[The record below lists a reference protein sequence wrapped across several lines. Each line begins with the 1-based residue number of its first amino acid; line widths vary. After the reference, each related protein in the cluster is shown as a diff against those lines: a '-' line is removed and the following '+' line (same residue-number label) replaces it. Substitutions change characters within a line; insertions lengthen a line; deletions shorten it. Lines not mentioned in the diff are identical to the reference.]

1 MKESFSL
8 DQCCQISLDI
18 MHLLYI
24 LSLIR
29 LQININY
36 LPFTFNLLLGISL
49 HLIRHT
55 QTHIWFQD
63 IDILVNVDNSPLK
76 ILISLEMI
84 YEIERLAMIWPIAS
98 PYAVVVSIFPSN
110 FHPYYHYARVVY
122 HHEVFLQ

>member
-55 QTHIWFQD
+55 QAQIRFQD
-63 IDILVNVDNSPLK
+63 IEKLVIVDNSPLK
-76 ILISLEMI
+76 ILINLEMV
-84 YEIERLAMIWPIAS
+84 YEILRLMS
-98 PYAVVVSIFPSN
+98 RLLV
-110 FHPYYHYARVVY
+110 HM
-122 HHEVFLQ
+122 Q

>member
-55 QTHIWFQD
+55 QAQIRFQD
-63 IDILVNVDNSPLK
+63 IEKLVIVDNSPLK
-76 ILISLEMI
+76 ILINLEMV
-84 YEIERLAMIWPIAS
+84 YEILRQPIAS
-98 PYAVVVSIFPSN
+98 PYAVVVLIFPSN
-110 FHPYYHYARVVY
+110 FHPYHHYARVVY
-122 HHEVFLQ
+122 RHEVFLQ